1 MPYKLKYVGSKE
13 FPKYF
18 TIPTYYE
25 NVKVIN
31 GIAEVEKEVT
41 KDRLLKEGFVLI
53 EEKKEVIDLEEESP
67 IIKRTRKARKIKTK

>member
-1 MPYKLKYVGSKE
+1 MPYKLRYVGSE
-13 FPKYF
+13 NYPKF
-18 TIPTYYE
+18 FVIPTYYE

-31 GIAEVEKEVT
+31 GIAEVEREVT

-67 IIKRTRKARKIKTK
+67 VVKKTKRTRKTK